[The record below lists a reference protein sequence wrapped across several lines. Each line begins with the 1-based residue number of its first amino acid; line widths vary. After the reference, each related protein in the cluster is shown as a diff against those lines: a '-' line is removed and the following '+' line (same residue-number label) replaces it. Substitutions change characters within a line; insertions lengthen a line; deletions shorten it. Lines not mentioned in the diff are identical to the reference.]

1 MTPGEH
7 SGPNGNPAR
16 FPSRPERP
24 ARLPGGRKA
33 HRNPQG
39 APQPARRT
47 AIRNPQPA
55 PRAPKS
61 MRPGHPEAAFA
72 REAKAPPA
80 IETIETLKPE
90 TLKPEPPGA
99 AACRSAQKRNFRWR

>member
-39 APQPARRT
+39 TPQS
-47 AIRNPQPA
+47 AIRKPQPA

-90 TLKPEPPGA
+90 T
-99 AACRSAQKRNFRWR
+99 